1 MRNGG
6 AAHKNMEAPR
16 SINLAMP
23 KSCIQVT
30 SHQSLVT
37 PNPQSLIPSY
47 SSLLSNFSGYPFSR
61 IVIPSAAEGSFLH
74 CGQYHIGIGRE
85 TTPWC
90 YVFLLSHMHRLS
102 VCKEDFSLRSK

>member
-6 AAHKNMEAPR
+6 AAHKNIEAPR

-37 PNPQSLIPSY
+37 PNLIPSY
-47 SSLLSNFSGYPFSR
+47 SSLLSNFRWMSSMASDDISGTRPPLLLKSFPKIKKLFS
-61 IVIPSAAEGSFLH
+61 IVKSFSISGNLFTILNSLDFHNMPAARML
-74 CGQYHIGIGRE
+74 
-85 TTPWC
+85 
-90 YVFLLSHMHRLS
+90 
-102 VCKEDFSLRSK
+102 